1 MRNGDVSFWLWSTG
15 EPRKRR
21 PALTRDRTADV
32 CIVGAGYT
40 GLWTA
45 YYLKRADASLDV
57 VVLER
62 EFAGFGASGRNG
74 GWLSGLFPGSREL
87 LARAH
92 GREAVIAMQ
101 RALNETVDEVIAVA
115 KAERIEAQIVKGG
128 TLRIA
133 VTPAQVAR
141 LRESVAS
148 DIAFGSAD
156 VKLLSREELKE
167 RIDMPAARLAAFTPH
182 CARTHPA
189 LLVRGLAGSVERLG
203 VSIFESTSVS
213 AIRPGE
219 AVTDDG
225 VVKARAVI
233 RATEGFTAGL
243 GGERR
248 TWLPMNSS
256 MIVTQ
261 PLSADTWSTIGW
273 NGCET
278 LGDSAHVYTYA
289 QRTADG
295 RIAIGGR
302 GVPYR
307 FASGTDDRGRTHDS
321 TVESLRGALYK
332 MLPQTA
338 GCRIEHAW
346 CGVLAVP
353 RDWCAAVAFDRASGL
368 GSAGGYVGHGVGP
381 SNLAGRTLA
390 DLILGRS
397 TALTRMPWVGRRS
410 RSWEPEPLRWLGVRG
425 LYKAYGWA
433 DRLEARGGERTSAIA
448 SLADRIT
455 GKP

>member
-1 MRNGDVSFWLWSTG
+1 MRNGEVSFWLQSLG
-15 EPRKRR
+15 EPRSRR

-32 CIVGAGYT
+32 CIIGAGYT

-45 YYLKRADASLDV
+45 YYLKRADPSLDV

-92 GREAVIAMQ
+92 GREAVVGMQ
-101 RALNETVDEVIAVA
+101 RELNATVDEVIAVA
-115 KAERIEAQIVKGG
+115 KAEGIDAQIVKGG

-133 VTPAQVAR
+133 ITPAQEAR
-141 LRESVAS
+141 LRDAVAA
-148 DIAFGSAD
+148 DAAFGVAE
-156 VKLLSREELKE
+156 VKLLTAKELKR
-167 RIDMPAARLAAFTPH
+167 RIDVPSASLGAFTPH
-182 CARTHPA
+182 CGRIQPA
-189 LLVRGLAGSVERLG
+189 LLVRGLARAVERLG
-203 VSIFESTSVS
+203 ATIYEESAVT

-219 AVTDDG
+219 ASTPSGSVRAR
-225 VVKARAVI
+225 VVL
-233 RATEGFTAGL
+233 RATEGFTADL
-243 GGERR
+243 AGERR

-256 MIVTQ
+256 MIVTE
-261 PLSADTWSTIGW
+261 PLSAEAWSGIGW
-273 NGCET
+273 EGCET
-278 LGDSAHVYTYA
+278 LGDSAHVYMYA

-307 FASGTDDRGRTHDS
+307 FGSATDDRGRTQAS
-321 TVESLRGALYK
+321 TIETLRRTLYHL
-332 MLPQTA
+332 LPQTR

-353 RDWCAAVAFDRASGL
+353 RDWCAGVGFDAATGL
-368 GSAGGYVGHGVGP
+368 GWAGGYVGHGVG
-381 SNLAGRTLA
+381 SANLAGRTLA
-390 DLILGRS
+390 DLVLLRDTG
-397 TALTRMPWVGRRS
+397 LTRLPWVGHRS
-410 RSWEPEPLRWLGVRG
+410 RGWEPEPLRWLGVRG
-425 LYKAYGWA
+425 LYRAYGWA
-433 DRLEARGGERTSAIA
+433 DRLEARGGKRTSWLA